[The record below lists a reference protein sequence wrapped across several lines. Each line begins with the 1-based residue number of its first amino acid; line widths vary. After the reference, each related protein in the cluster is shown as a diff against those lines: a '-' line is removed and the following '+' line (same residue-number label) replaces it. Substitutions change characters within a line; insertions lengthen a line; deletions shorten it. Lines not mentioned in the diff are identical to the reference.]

1 MNFIAYILSIENSE
15 RREHV
20 ENLAN
25 KLLEKGFK
33 KVEIIDA
40 IYWKEHDVLN
50 ILRNLNIKLI
60 NSNISRS
67 QIACFLTHRK
77 AWETIITKESND
89 IHIILEDDM
98 DINSEFSIEKLED
111 VYGSI
116 ERKDYDS
123 IFLYKHPEQISVTNE
138 SYNNYLLKHY
148 FQWGLCAYSIS
159 PEFAK
164 ELYEFIKN
172 IFSQT
177 IHQYKIDWSKN
188 IDTNRYLPF
197 DFCIEEY
204 KIIIELDGKQHFE
217 QVMNW
222 KTPEEQYKNDKY
234 KEKCANENGYSIIR
248 LLQEDVFNDKYDWKT
263 ELINNIEK
271 IKTDNIIQNIYMCKN
286 NEYQHFN

>member
-172 IFSQT
+172 IENPIDNQL
-177 IHQYKIDWSKN
+177 QYQLFETKRNRIFYTTEDYFQNLGFLAGYKYSGVCRFKSHIWS
-188 IDTNRYLPF
+188 
-197 DFCIEEY
+197 
-204 KIIIELDGKQHFE
+204 
-217 QVMNW
+217 
-222 KTPEEQYKNDKY
+222 
-234 KEKCANENGYSIIR
+234 
-248 LLQEDVFNDKYDWKT
+248 
-263 ELINNIEK
+263 
-271 IKTDNIIQNIYMCKN
+271 
-286 NEYQHFN
+286 